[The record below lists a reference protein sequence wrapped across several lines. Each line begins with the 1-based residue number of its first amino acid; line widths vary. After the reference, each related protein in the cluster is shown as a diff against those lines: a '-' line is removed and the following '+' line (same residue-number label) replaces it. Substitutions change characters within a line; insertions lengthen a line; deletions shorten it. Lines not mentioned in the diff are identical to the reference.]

1 MNRRELLG
9 AGAAAWSGAWWRLP
23 AASARSLPAPLGEL
37 ARALSG
43 PVVARGA
50 AGYDKARLL
59 FNTRFDAA
67 KPLAVAFCQGPLDVQ
82 KTIGWARKHGVRLAT
97 RTGGHSYG
105 GYSTTPGVILDVTR
119 MHAIHASGST
129 ASVGAGARLIDVYTA
144 LSQHG
149 RSIPGGSCA
158 TVGVSGLALGGGHGF
173 LSRKWGTASDNVAEV
188 ELVTADG
195 KRRVCNAHE
204 NTDLYWACRGG
215 GGGNFGVVTRWTFR
229 THPVA
234 GVATFRV
241 EWPWAQAATG
251 FAAWQSFAP
260 HAPDELFSVFSFS
273 HAAGSTPRV
282 TAVGQLLG
290 TKERLSS
297 LIAPLANAGT
307 PTAVGVVSRTYLDS
321 VHFWAGCS
329 DLDSCHSPVRPA
341 FAAKSDYARKPLTK
355 AAIATITHAIATAP
369 TRGILLLDS
378 YGGAI
383 NRIPKPATAF
393 VHRDMLF
400 SFQYLAYWDTPSQAV
415 ANVAW
420 LRKFH
425 DAMRPYVSGEAYVN
439 YADPGLE
446 NWPQAY
452 FASNLPRLVAIKKK
466 YDPAR
471 FFRYAQGLPIHL

>member
-1 MNRRELLG
+1 VNRRQLLG
-9 AGAAAWSGAWWRLP
+9 TAAAAWSGPWWRLATAG
-23 AASARSLPAPLGEL
+23 AATSPLAEL
-37 ARALSG
+37 ARELSG
-43 PVVARGA
+43 PVVAKGA

-59 FNTRFDAA
+59 FNTRFDGA
-67 KPLAVAFCQGPLDVQ
+67 KPLAVAFCQSALDVQ
-82 KTIGWARKHGVRLAT
+82 KTIAWARKHGIRIAP

-105 GYSTTPGVILDVTR
+105 GYSTSPGVILDVTR
-119 MHAIHASGST
+119 MHGIGVAGST
-129 ASVGAGARLIDVYTA
+129 AAIGAGARLIDVYTA

-173 LSRKWGTASDNVAEV
+173 LSRKWGMASDNVTGL

-204 NTDLYWACRGG
+204 NADLYWASRGG
-215 GGGNFGVVTRWTFR
+215 GGGNFGVVTRWTFA

-241 EWPWAQAATG
+241 EWPWTQAAIG
-251 FAAWQSFAP
+251 FAAWQKFAP

-273 HAAGSTPRV
+273 HAAGSTPRAV
-282 TAVGQLLG
+282 AVGQLLG

-307 PTAVGVVSRTYLDS
+307 PTAVGVVSRTYLAS

-329 DLDSCHSPVRPA
+329 DLDACHAPVRPA
-341 FAAKSDYARKPLTK
+341 FAAKSDYARKPLTQ
-355 AAIATITHAIATAP
+355 AAIKTITHAIAAAP

-383 NRIPKPATAF
+383 NRVPKAATAF

-400 SFQYLAYWDTPSQAV
+400 SFQYLAYWDAPVQAAPSL
-415 ANVAW
+415 AW
-420 LRKFH
+420 LRSLH

-439 YADPGLE
+439 YADPDLKT
-446 NWPQAY
+446 WPQAY
-452 FASNLPRLVAIKKK
+452 YGSNLPRLVAIKKK

-471 FFRYAQGLPIHL
+471 FFRYAQGLPTYL

>member
-1 MNRRELLG
+1 MDRRRLLG
-9 AGAAAWSGAWWRLP
+9 AAAVAWPGPWWRPAVARALP
-23 AASARSLPAPLGEL
+23 PPLGEL
-37 ARALSG
+37 ANELSG
-43 PVVARGA
+43 PVVARGTS
-50 AGYDKARLL
+50 GYDKARLL
-59 FNTRFDAA
+59 FNVRFDAA
-67 KPLAVAFCQGPLDVQ
+67 KPLAVAFCESALDVQ
-82 KTIGWARKHGVRLAT
+82 KTIAWGRKHGIRIAP

-129 ASVGAGARLIDVYTA
+129 ATIGAGARLVDVYTA
-144 LSQHG
+144 LSQYG

-158 TVGVSGLALGGGHGF
+158 TVGVSGLSLGGGHGF
-173 LSRKWGTASDNVAEV
+173 LSRKWGTASDNVAEL

-195 KRRVCNAHE
+195 KRRVCNAQQ
-204 NTDLYWACRGG
+204 NSDLYWACRGG

-241 EWPWAQAATG
+241 EWPWTQAATG
-251 FAAWQSFAP
+251 FAAWQKFAP

-273 HAAGSTPRV
+273 HVAGSTPRAV
-282 TAVGQLLG
+282 AVGQLLG
-290 TKERLSS
+290 TKDRLSS

-307 PTAVGVVSRTYLDS
+307 PTAVGVVSRTYVDS

-329 DLDSCHSPVRPA
+329 DLDACHAPIRPI
-341 FAAKSDYARKPLTK
+341 FAAKSDYARKPLSPT
-355 AAIATITHAIATAP
+355 AIKTITASIAAAP

-383 NRIPKPATAF
+383 NRVPKAATAF

-400 SFQYLAYWDTPSQAV
+400 SFQYLAYWSDSAEGA

-420 LRKFH
+420 LRGFH
-425 DAMRPYVSGEAYVN
+425 AAMRPYVSGEAYVN
-439 YADPGLE
+439 YADPDLK

-452 FASNLPRLVAIKKK
+452 YGSNLARLVAVKKK

-471 FFRYAQGLPIHL
+471 FFRYAQGLPTYL